1 MGKGW
6 NISYKRV
13 STWEQS
19 TSRQLDGIDIV
30 FDRTFEDKAS
40 GGDTKRPAFQEMLST
55 LRQGD
60 TVYVHSLDRLC
71 RNLEDLLATVKTFE
85 SKGVSLRFVK
95 ENLIF
100 EPGSEASPMTTLTL
114 HILGAFAHF
123 EKAIIRERQ
132 REGIA
137 VAKSRGVY
145 KGGNN
150 RIKPELAERILE
162 RLATGAKVT
171 EVANEFGVSRQT
183 IYTLRESANHA

>member
-6 NISYKRV
+6 NVCYKRV

-19 TSRQLDGIDIV
+19 TARQLEGVDIA
-30 FDRTFEDKAS
+30 FDRIFEDKVS
-40 GGDTKRPAFQEMLST
+40 GKDLKRPAFQEMLST

-71 RNLEDLLATVKTFE
+71 RNLEDLLATVKTFDA
-85 SKGVSLRFVK
+85 KGVSLRFVK
-95 ENLIF
+95 ENLTF
-100 EPGSEASPMTTLTL
+100 EPGNEASPMTTLTL

-123 EKAIIRERQ
+123 ERSIIKERQ
-132 REGIA
+132 REGIEIA
-137 VAKSRGVY
+137 RTKGVY

-150 RIKPELAERILE
+150 RVKPEVAERILE
-162 RLATGAKVT
+162 RLAAGAKVT

-183 IYTLRESANHA
+183 IYTLKGERKS